1 MLTKRVKLHFPPE
14 RIKEPVVYNLG
25 KQFRLKTNIL
35 EADIHG
41 DTGWL
46 LIEVEGPLRQVE
58 RGLAWAKDL
67 GITIE
72 EIEECASPEQP

>member
-1 MLTKRVKLHFPPE
+1 MVTKRVKLIFPPE
-14 RIKEPVVYNLG
+14 RIKEPVIYNLG

-35 EADIHG
+35 EADLHG

-58 RGLAWAKDL
+58 RGLAWAKEL
-67 GITIE
+67 GIGVE
-72 EIEECASPEQP
+72 EVEECSSQE

>member
-1 MLTKRVKLHFPPE
+1 MVKKRIKLTFPPT
-14 RIKEPVVYNLG
+14 RIREPVIYTLG

-35 EADIHG
+35 EADLHG

-58 RGLAWAKDL
+58 RAVAWAREL
-67 GITIE
+67 GIGVE
-72 EIEECASPEQP
+72 EVEEGV

>member
-1 MLTKRVKLHFPPE
+1 MVTKRVKLIFPPE
-14 RIKEPVVYNLG
+14 RIKEPVIYNLG

-35 EADIHG
+35 EADLHG

-58 RGLAWAKDL
+58 RGLAWAKEL
-67 GITIE
+67 GIGVE
-72 EIEECASPEQP
+72 EVEECSSRE

>member
-1 MLTKRVKLHFPPE
+1 MVTKRIKLSFPPE

-35 EADIHG
+35 EADLHG

-46 LIEVEGPLRQVE
+46 LIEVEGPLRQIE
-58 RGLAWAKDL
+58 RAMAWAAGL
-67 GITIE
+67 GIGIE
-72 EIEECASPEQP
+72 EVQ

>member
-1 MLTKRVKLHFPPE
+1 MVTKRIRLNFPPE
-14 RIKEPVVYNLG
+14 RIKEPVLYNLA

-35 EADIHG
+35 EADLHG

-58 RGLAWAKDL
+58 RGIAWVVGL
-67 GITIE
+67 GIGVE
-72 EIEECASPEQP
+72 EIERP